1 MRHHEIDQYAKQ
13 STLYPFDPRV
23 KLVSTILLIVAIALM
38 REFTPLLLIMIF
50 LLALIGISRV
60 PFRHIGKSFILAIPF
75 IVFASLALMYSSGY
89 FAGLLMAMRISDS
102 VLALLV
108 LVSTTPF
115 FEFLKALQWFKC
127 PRIFSVLLLFTY
139 RFIFILIDE
148 MDRMRMSRKARGF
161 TGGRN
166 IFDKVAMRTIG
177 YTAGMIFVRSYKRAG
192 NIYNALLSR
201 GYTGDIKTLQIP
213 RTHSRDAVF
222 ASAFILVVAITL
234 CLQNGVIAWKLFI

>member
-13 STLYPFDPRV
+13 SPLYPFDPRV

-38 REFTPLLLIMIF
+38 QEFTPLLLVMAF
-50 LLALIGISRV
+50 LLILIGISRV
-60 PFRHIGKSFILAIPF
+60 PFGHVGKSFILALPF
-75 IVFASLALMYSSGY
+75 IVFASLALIYSSGY

-115 FEFLKALQWFKC
+115 FDLLKALQWFKC
-127 PRIFSVLLLFTY
+127 PRIFSILLLFTY
-139 RFIFILIDE
+139 RFIFILIGE

-161 TGGRN
+161 SGGKH
-166 IFDKVAMRTIG
+166 IFDKGAMRTIG
-177 YTAGMIFVRSYKRAG
+177 YTAGMTFFRSYKRAG

-201 GYTGDIKTLQIP
+201 GYTGEIKTLEIP
-213 RTHSRDAVF
+213 RANARDAVF
-222 ASAFILVVAITL
+222 ASAFIFMAVITL
-234 CLQNGVIAWKLFI
+234 CLQNGVIDWKLFI